1 MSILNLPRFV
11 FNGFTDWNP
20 DTVNNSAS
28 IYNEDTAEPV
38 PQPGIPFDKFVAWL
52 LESNGAHNPANLQ
65 PHGSW
70 NVFGDHGV
78 TFMDP
83 NGAAPNA
90 KIVTLMPAPSTTV
103 VDPLLGK
110 PVWIEGLLYFD
121 RPQPH
126 PARMVDL
133 EPYGP
138 YSTQIYYENIHVGDA
153 QVGLQGK

>member
-1 MSILNLPRFV
+1 
-11 FNGFTDWNP
+11 
-20 DTVNNSAS
+20 
-28 IYNEDTAEPV
+28 
-38 PQPGIPFDKFVAWL
+38 
-52 LESNGAHNPANLQ
+52 
-65 PHGSW
+65 
-70 NVFGDHGV
+70 
-78 TFMDP
+78 MDP

-90 KIVTLMPAPSTTV
+90 KIVTLMPASSTTV

-138 YSTQIYYENIHVGDA
+138 TARRSITRTSTLATHKWA
-153 QVGLQGK
+153 